1 MSVDRKYADLHIHSK
16 FSRACSR
23 DCDLEHLAW
32 WAGRK
37 GISVVGTG
45 DFTHPAW
52 REELGAKLV
61 PDVPGLFRLRP
72 DLERAVHDTLPPAC
86 RTPVR
91 FMLSSE
97 ISTIYKRDER
107 TRKVHHLLYAP
118 SLDAV
123 DEITRALARV
133 GNLASDGRPI
143 LGLDSRNL
151 LEITLGGGDGCYL
164 VPAHT
169 WTPWF
174 AVLGSQSGFD
184 RVADCYADLAEHIF
198 AIETGLSSDPEMNWR
213 VSSLDGY
220 RLVSN
225 SDAHSPP
232 MLGREATAFELLEP
246 DYFTIY
252 RALRTGEGFGGTVEF
267 FPEEGKYHLDG
278 HRACDLRMTPQET
291 REAGGK
297 CPACGKK
304 PTIGVQHR
312 VDALADRPVGYRL
325 DGAAGFSS
333 FVPLPEI
340 LGEIAGVGPKSKSVA
355 AQVSAMVDR
364 FGPELGILGDVPLDD
379 LAAGAPS
386 IVAEAIARLR
396 RGEVRREAG
405 YDGVYGT
412 IRLFDPDELSG
423 AALFDVPKALRK
435 SQKGRARTSAAA
447 AATELPS
454 HGAAE
459 GAEEGTGPAVAT
471 VQPGG
476 LDPDQHA
483 IVTHDGGPLLVVAG
497 PGAGKTRVLTHAI
510 AHRIGNGLPP
520 EQCLAVTFTRRARD
534 ELRDRLTALLG
545 ADAAAGV
552 TVATF
557 HGLGLL
563 ILREQCKLLGLDAD
577 LKVADEKTR
586 QEVLRQLSSGEATP
600 RTPRESLRLR
610 SPADAGVIAK
620 TATVSGPPQ
629 TDGRLRL
636 RSPADAGLMA
646 KTATASGPP
655 QTDGRL
661 RLRSP
666 VGSPAALGARIAAAK
681 RERVSSVRAAGDPAT
696 DADPVSGGTP
706 GDDAELAALV
716 ARYDAALRERGMV
729 DLEDLVTLPTTLLA
743 GDPSLAA
750 EYRSRWT
757 DVLVDEY
764 QDVDEQQ
771 YLLLRQLAAPG
782 ARICGIGDP
791 DQAIYGFRGGDV
803 GYFLRFAE
811 DFGGT
816 VDAPSAETA
825 AGPPDAETAGGGPD
839 AQMAVGGLDAETA
852 GGAPEVEA
860 QVPAAPV
867 GTPALTV
874 RLSRSYRSAPTIV
887 RAAMQLIRPG
897 TLVPGRELIPA
908 RTDIPDGPV
917 VVHAVADERE
927 EAEAVAAE
935 IEKLLGGASFHALD
949 SRAVDGRD
957 RTEHELSF
965 ADFAVLYRTSSQAAA
980 VGEALARRG
989 FPFQR
994 RAHSRLAEM
1003 PGAPEILAAL
1013 SLYRAGTLPLG
1024 ALPAPAGCDSEPVI
1038 GGPVPQPPGGPT
1050 VAELLNDAAR
1060 RAVADS
1066 QSASEADEAQGA
1078 ESRVAIRAAADVL
1091 GPLAAKCG
1099 ADLDRFLDELA
1110 LGAEVDTWDPRADRI
1125 SLLTLHAAKG
1135 LEFPVVFIV
1144 GCDDGLL
1151 PLRSWRGAE
1160 VDYAEERRLLFVGM
1174 TRATTRLTLYT
1185 AAKRVLRGEL
1195 TACLPSPFLSSIEPA
1210 LLDRRGGEAQGRT
1223 RRRAHV
1229 QQTTLF

>member
-1 MSVDRKYADLHIHSK
+1 M
-16 FSRACSR
+16 F
-23 DCDLEHLAW
+23 
-32 WAGRK
+32 
-37 GISVVGTG
+37 
-45 DFTHPAW
+45 
-52 REELGAKLV
+52 
-61 PDVPGLFRLRP
+61 
-72 DLERAVHDTLPPAC
+72 
-86 RTPVR
+86 
-91 FMLSSE
+91 SSE

-123 DEITRALARV
+123 DTITAALARV

-143 LGLDSRNL
+143 LGLDSRDL
-151 LEITLGGGDGCYL
+151 LEITLSGGDGCYL
-164 VPAHT
+164 IPAHA

-184 RVADCYADLAEHIF
+184 RVADCYADLAPHIF
-198 AIETGLSSDPEMNWR
+198 ALETGLSSDPEMNWR
-213 VSSLDGY
+213 VSSLDDY

-232 MLGREATAFELLEP
+232 MLGREATAFALPSP
-246 DYFTIY
+246 DYFQIY
-252 RALRTGEGFGGTVEF
+252 QALRTGDGFAGTVEF

-278 HRACDLRMTPQET
+278 HRACDVRMTPEET

-312 VDALADRPVGYRL
+312 VDALADRPAGYRPE
-325 DGAAGFSS
+325 GAAGFKS
-333 FVPLPEI
+333 FVQLPEI
-340 LGEIAGVGPKSKSVA
+340 LGEIAGVGPKSKTVT
-355 AQVSAMVDR
+355 AQVSAMVER

-386 IVAEAIARLR
+386 IVAEAVARLR

-412 IRLFDPDELSG
+412 IRLFDPDELAG
-423 AALFDVPKALRK
+423 AALFDLPRAPRSSTPDKRVPAVAAEPL
-435 SQKGRARTSAAA
+435 ADDAEPAAA
-447 AATELPS
+447 AAAAMT
-454 HGAAE
+454 GA
-459 GAEEGTGPAVAT
+459 
-471 VQPGG
+471 
-476 LDPDQHA
+476 LDPEQHA

-510 AHRIGNGLPP
+510 AHRIGQGLPP
-520 EQCLAVTFTRRARD
+520 ENCLAVTFTRRARD

-545 ADAAAGV
+545 PDAAERV

-563 ILREQCKLLGLDAD
+563 IVREQSQLIGFDGD
-577 LKVADEKTR
+577 PKVAEEKTR
-586 QEVLRQLSSGEATP
+586 NEVLRSLSGGDRPS
-600 RTPRESLRLR
+600 
-610 SPADAGVIAK
+610 
-620 TATVSGPPQ
+620 
-629 TDGRLRL
+629 
-636 RSPADAGLMA
+636 
-646 KTATASGPP
+646 
-655 QTDGRL
+655 
-661 RLRSP
+661 
-666 VGSPAALGARIAAAK
+666 ALGARIAAAK
-681 RERVSSVRAAGDPAT
+681 RVHASLGLPDDAVDAAAGPA
-696 DADPVSGGTP
+696 P
-706 GDDAELAALV
+706 GVPEADAELADLV
-716 ARYDAALRERGMV
+716 ARYDAALRERGLV
-729 DLEDLVTLPTTLLA
+729 DLDDLVTLPTALLA
-743 GDPSLAA
+743 GNPSLAG

-757 DVLVDEY
+757 DVFVDEY

-782 ARICGIGDP
+782 ARICAIGDP

-803 GYFLRFAE
+803 GYFLRFQE
-811 DFGGT
+811 DFSAQPPAGASSAAAASPAEAATT
-816 VDAPSAETA
+816 V
-825 AGPPDAETAGGGPD
+825 
-839 AQMAVGGLDAETA
+839 Q
-852 GGAPEVEA
+852 
-860 QVPAAPV
+860 
-867 GTPALTV
+867 
-874 RLSRSYRSAPTIV
+874 LSRSYRSAPTIV

-897 TLVPGRELIPA
+897 TLVPGRELVPA

-917 VVHAVADERE
+917 AVHAVADERE

-949 SRAVDGRD
+949 SRAVDGRN
-957 RTEHELSF
+957 RTEHQLSF

-980 VGEALARRG
+980 VGEALAKRG
-989 FPFQR
+989 FPFQQR
-994 RAHSRLAEM
+994 GHSRLAEM
-1003 PGAPEILAAL
+1003 PGVAAVLAAL
-1013 SLYRAGTLPLG
+1013 TPSE
-1024 ALPAPAGCDSEPVI
+1024 ALTPDSAASPARGCESGVAVATPDSHPYVGSPALA
-1038 GGPVPQPPGGPT
+1038 PT
-1050 VAELLNDAAR
+1050 PVAER
-1060 RAVADS
+1060 VAVAVDNALAAT
-1066 QSASEADEAQGA
+1066 QHAAGA
-1078 ESRVAIRAAADVL
+1078 EPAERAEAILAIRAAADVL

-1099 ADLDRFLDELA
+1099 SDLDRFLDELE

-1185 AAKRVLRGEL
+1185 AAKRTLRGEL
-1195 TACLPSPFLSSIEPA
+1195 TACSPSPFLSSVDQA
-1210 LLDRRGGEAQGRT
+1210 LLERRGGEGESRS
-1223 RRRAHV
+1223 RRKPRA

>member
-1 MSVDRKYADLHIHSK
+1 VRFYADLHIHSK

-37 GISVVGTG
+37 GLSVIGTG
-45 DFTHPAW
+45 DFTHPVW

-61 PDVPGLFRLRP
+61 PEAPGLFRLRP
-72 DLERAVHDTLPPAC
+72 DLERDVLETLPPAC

-151 LEITLGGGDGCYL
+151 LEITLAGGDGCYL
-164 VPAHT
+164 IPAHA

-184 RVADCYADLAEHIF
+184 RVSDCYADLADHIF
-198 AIETGLSSDPEMNWR
+198 AVETGLSSDPEMNWR

-232 MLGREATAFELLEP
+232 MLGREATTFDLPET
-246 DYFTIY
+246 DYFGIY
-252 RALRTGEGFGGTVEF
+252 QALRTGDGFAGSVEF

-278 HRACDLRMTPQET
+278 HRTCDVRMTPEET
-291 REAGGK
+291 RAAGGK

-304 PTIGVQHR
+304 PTVGVQHR
-312 VDALADRPVGYRL
+312 VDVLADRPEGYRL
-325 DGAAGFSS
+325 DGAAGFAS

-396 RGEVRREAG
+396 RGQVRREAG

-412 IRLFDPDELSG
+412 IRLFEPDELAG
-423 AALFDVPKALRK
+423 AALFDLPRSPRK
-435 SQKGRARTSAAA
+435 AAA
-447 AATELPS
+447 AKPT
-454 HGAAE
+454 AAAAGE
-459 GAEEGTGPAVAT
+459 TQPDEPPTADQPA
-471 VQPGG
+471 G
-476 LDPDQHA
+476 LDPEQQA

-510 AHRIGNGLPP
+510 AHRIAAGLAP
-520 EQCLAVTFTRRARD
+520 ERCLAVTFTRRARD

-545 ADAAAGV
+545 PDAAARV

-563 ILREQCKLLGLDAD
+563 ILREQGKLIGLDAD
-577 LKVADEKTR
+577 PKVADEKTR
-586 QEVLRQLSSGEATP
+586 DEI
-600 RTPRESLRLR
+600 LR
-610 SPADAGVIAK
+610 SLSARERP
-620 TATVSGPPQ
+620 S
-629 TDGRLRL
+629 
-636 RSPADAGLMA
+636 
-646 KTATASGPP
+646 
-655 QTDGRL
+655 
-661 RLRSP
+661 
-666 VGSPAALGARIAAAK
+666 ALGARIAATK
-681 RERVSSVRAAGDPAT
+681 RVRASTDGAALAPSAAAGPG
-696 DADPVSGGTP
+696 SGAVPEYDT
-706 GDDAELAALV
+706 ELADLV
-716 ARYDAALRERGMV
+716 ARYDAALRERGLI
-729 DLEDLVTLPTTLLA
+729 DLDDLVTLPTALLA
-743 GDPSLAA
+743 GDRGLAA
-750 EYRSRWT
+750 QYRSRWT
-757 DVLVDEY
+757 DVFVDEY

-771 YLLLRQLAAPG
+771 YLMLRQLAAPG
-782 ARICGIGDP
+782 SRTCAIGDP

-811 DFGGT
+811 DFGDAAAT
-816 VDAPSAETA
+816 IAADAPVLANLAT
-825 AGPPDAETAGGGPD
+825 
-839 AQMAVGGLDAETA
+839 
-852 GGAPEVEA
+852 
-860 QVPAAPV
+860 
-867 GTPALTV
+867 TV

-917 VVHAVADERE
+917 VVHAVGDERE
-927 EAEAVAAE
+927 EAEAIAAE
-935 IEKLLGGASFHALD
+935 IEKLLGGASFTAFD
-949 SRAVDGRD
+949 TRTVDGRD
-957 RTEHELSF
+957 RAEHQLSF
-965 ADFAVLYRTSSQAAA
+965 ADFAVLYRTSAQAAA
-980 VGEALARRG
+980 VAEALDRRG
-989 FPFQR
+989 FPVQR

-1003 PGAPEILAAL
+1003 PGVPDIVGAL
-1013 SLYRAGTLPLG
+1013 SLFRADALPLG
-1024 ALPAPAGCDSEPVI
+1024 TVTAPGGDGQPVTGGLVTAQPVTGAPI
-1038 GGPVPQPPGGPT
+1038 AAQPVTGAPIAGGPVSPPAGAAS
-1050 VAELLNDAAR
+1050 VAELLHEAAR
-1060 RAVADS
+1060 RAVTES
-1066 QSASEADEAQGA
+1066 MSALADETRRA
-1078 ESRVAIRAAADVL
+1078 EALAAIKHAADVL
-1091 GPLAAKCG
+1091 GPLAARCG
-1099 ADLDRFLDELA
+1099 TDLDRFLDELA

-1135 LEFPVVFIV
+1135 LEFPVVFIA

-1174 TRATTRLTLYT
+1174 TRATTRLTLFT
-1185 AAKRVLRGEL
+1185 AAKRTLRGEL
-1195 TACLPSPFLSSIEPA
+1195 TECTPSPFLSSVEQA
-1210 LLDRRGGEAQGRT
+1210 LLDRRGGEGQGRG
-1223 RRRAHV
+1223 RRKPRDRQEA
-1229 QQTTLF
+1229 LF

>member
-1 MSVDRKYADLHIHSK
+1 VRFYADLHIHSK

-37 GISVVGTG
+37 GVSVVGTG
-45 DFTHPAW
+45 DFTHPVW

-61 PDVPGLFRLRP
+61 PEAPGLFRLRP
-72 DLERAVHDTLPPAC
+72 DLERAVHETLPPAC
-86 RTPVR
+86 RAPVR

-97 ISTIYKRDER
+97 ISTIYKRDDR

-151 LEITLGGGDGCYL
+151 LEITLAGGDGCYL
-164 VPAHT
+164 IPAHA

-174 AVLGSQSGFD
+174 AVLGSQSGFE
-184 RVADCYADLAEHIF
+184 RVADCYADLADHIF

-232 MLGREATAFELLEP
+232 MLGREATAFQLPET
-246 DYFTIY
+246 DYFQIY
-252 RALRTGEGFGGTVEF
+252 QALRTGDGFDGTVEF

-278 HRACDLRMTPQET
+278 HRACDVRMTPAET

-312 VDALADRPVGYRL
+312 VDALADRPEGYRL
-325 DGAAGFSS
+325 AGAAEFAS

-340 LGEIAGVGPKSKSVA
+340 LGEIAGVGPKSKSVT

-412 IRLFDPDELSG
+412 IRLFEPDELAG
-423 AALFDVPKALRK
+423 AALFDVPKAPRK
-435 SQKGRARTSAAA
+435 QAARGQAPAA
-447 AATELPS
+447 
-454 HGAAE
+454 GAAE
-459 GAEEGTGPAVAT
+459 TQPEPDETAAVRPA
-471 VQPGG
+471 G
-476 LDPDQHA
+476 LDPDQEA
-483 IVTHDGGPLLVVAG
+483 IVAHDGGPLLVVAG

-510 AHRIGNGLPP
+510 AHRIGAGLPP
-520 EQCLAVTFTRRARD
+520 ERCLAVTFTRRARD
-534 ELRDRLTALLG
+534 ELRERLAVLLG
-545 ADAAAGV
+545 ADAAARV

-563 ILREQCKLLGLDAD
+563 ILRDRGKLLGLDAD

-586 QEVLRQLSSGEATP
+586 DEVLRLLSA
-600 RTPRESLRLR
+600 RER
-610 SPADAGVIAK
+610 
-620 TATVSGPPQ
+620 
-629 TDGRLRL
+629 
-636 RSPADAGLMA
+636 
-646 KTATASGPP
+646 
-655 QTDGRL
+655 
-661 RLRSP
+661 
-666 VGSPAALGARIAAAK
+666 PAAAGARIAAAK
-681 RERVSSVRAAGDPAT
+681 RVRASTAGAAADSSTAAGPVSS
-696 DADPVSGGTP
+696 GTP
-706 GDDAELAALV
+706 EDDAELAGLV

-729 DLEDLVTLPTTLLA
+729 DLDDLVTLPTALLA
-743 GDPSLAA
+743 GDPGLAA

-757 DVLVDEY
+757 DVFVDEY

-771 YLLLRQLAAPG
+771 YRMLRQLAAPG
-782 ARICGIGDP
+782 SRVCAIGDP

-803 GYFLRFAE
+803 GYFLRFRE
-811 DFGGT
+811 DFGAAAAA
-816 VDAPSAETA
+816 APGA
-825 AGPPDAETAGGGPD
+825 A
-839 AQMAVGGLDAETA
+839 
-852 GGAPEVEA
+852 
-860 QVPAAPV
+860 PAARATT
-867 GTPALTV
+867 GATTGATTV

-927 EAEAVAAE
+927 EAEAIAAE
-935 IEKLLGGASFHALD
+935 VEKLLGGASFTAFD
-949 SRAVDGRD
+949 TRAVDVRD
-957 RTEHELSF
+957 RTEHHLSF

-980 VGEALARRG
+980 VAEALDRRG
-989 FPFQR
+989 FPVQR

-1003 PGAPEILAAL
+1003 PGVAAILAAL
-1013 SLYRAGTLPLG
+1013 TPSE
-1024 ALPAPAGCDSEPVI
+1024 ALAADEQPAA
-1038 GGPVPQPPGGPT
+1038 
-1050 VAELLNDAAR
+1050 DALATR
-1060 RAVADS
+1060 VAVAV
-1066 QSASEADEAQGA
+1066 EAALAATENNVREPADRAA
-1078 ESRVAIRAAADVL
+1078 AIMAIRTAADVL
-1091 GPLAAKCG
+1091 GPLAARCG
-1099 ADLDRFLDELA
+1099 TDLDRFLDELT

-1151 PLRSWRGAE
+1151 PLRSWHRVSGHRAE

-1174 TRATTRLTLYT
+1174 TRATTRLELFT
-1185 AAKRVLRGEL
+1185 AAKRTLRGEL
-1195 TACLPSPFLSSIEPA
+1195 TECVPSPFLASIDPA
-1210 LLDRRGGEAQGRT
+1210 LLERRGGEAQGRG
-1223 RRRAHV
+1223 RRKARA
-1229 QQTTLF
+1229 QQATLF

>member
-1 MSVDRKYADLHIHSK
+1 VRLYADLHIHSK

-37 GISVVGTG
+37 GLSVIGTG
-45 DFTHPAW
+45 DFTHPVW

-61 PDVPGLFRLRP
+61 PDTPGLFRLRP
-72 DLERAVHDTLPPAC
+72 DLERAVHETLPPAC

-97 ISTIYKRDER
+97 ISTIYKRDDR

-151 LEITLGGGDGCYL
+151 LEITLAGGDGCYL
-164 VPAHT
+164 VPAHA

-184 RVADCYADLAEHIF
+184 RVADCYADLAGHIF

-232 MLGREATAFELLEP
+232 MLGREATAFELPET
-246 DYFTIY
+246 DYFRIY
-252 RALRTGEGFGGTVEF
+252 QALRTGDGFGGTVEF

-278 HRACDLRMTPQET
+278 HRACDVRMTPEET

-312 VDALADRPVGYRL
+312 VDALADRPIGYRL
-325 DGAAGFSS
+325 DGAAGFAS

-340 LGEIAGVGPKSKSVA
+340 LGEIAGVGPKSKSVT

-386 IVAEAIARLR
+386 IVAEAITRLR
-396 RGEVRREAG
+396 RGDVRREAG

-412 IRLFDPDELSG
+412 IRLFDPDELAG
-423 AALFDVPKALRK
+423 AALFDVPKAPGK
-435 SQKGRARTSAAA
+435 TAPGKARTPAAGPA
-447 AATELPS
+447 TETGSQQDMPAAT
-454 HGAAE
+454 AD
-459 GAEEGTGPAVAT
+459 
-471 VQPGG
+471 QPLG
-476 LDPDQHA
+476 LDPEQRA
-483 IVTHDGGPLLVVAG
+483 IVTHDRGPLLVVAG

-510 AHRIGNGLPP
+510 AHRIAAGLPP
-520 EQCLAVTFTRRARD
+520 ERCLAVTFTRRARD

-545 ADAAAGV
+545 ADAAARV

-563 ILREQCKLLGLDAD
+563 ILRDQGKLLGLDAE

-586 QEVLRQLSSGEATP
+586 QEVLRSLSA
-600 RTPRESLRLR
+600 RER
-610 SPADAGVIAK
+610 P
-620 TATVSGPPQ
+620 T
-629 TDGRLRL
+629 
-636 RSPADAGLMA
+636 
-646 KTATASGPP
+646 
-655 QTDGRL
+655 
-661 RLRSP
+661 
-666 VGSPAALGARIAAAK
+666 ALGARIAAAK
-681 RERVSSVRAAGDPAT
+681 RVPASTARQDADSLAAAGL
-696 DADPVSGGTP
+696 VSGAAP
-706 GDDAELAALV
+706 GDDAELADLV

-729 DLEDLVTLPTTLLA
+729 DLDDLVTLPTTLLSA
-743 GDPSLAA
+743 DPALAA
-750 EYRSRWT
+750 GYRSRWT
-757 DVLVDEY
+757 DVFVDEY

-771 YLLLRQLAAPG
+771 YLMLRQLAAPG
-782 ARICGIGDP
+782 ARICAIGDP

-803 GYFLRFAE
+803 GYFLRFQE
-811 DFGGT
+811 DFGG
-816 VDAPSAETA
+816 VLDASSAEV
-825 AGPPDAETAGGGPD
+825 P
-839 AQMAVGGLDAETA
+839 A
-852 GGAPEVEA
+852 GGAPGEA
-860 QVPAAPV
+860 PAAAADPGDPAAQAGSAALAVPA
-867 GTPALTV
+867 GGPAVTV

-917 VVHAVADERE
+917 VVHATGDERE
-927 EAEAVAAE
+927 EAEAIAAE
-935 IEKLLGGASFHALD
+935 VEKLIGGASFTAFD
-949 SRAVDGRD
+949 TGAVDGRD
-957 RTEHELSF
+957 RTEHQLSF

-980 VGEALARRG
+980 VDEALARRG
-989 FPFQR
+989 FPVQR

-1003 PGAPEILAAL
+1003 PGVAEILAAL
-1013 SLYRAGTLPLG
+1013 SLFRADALPL
-1024 ALPAPAGCDSEPVI
+1024 AAASPAASAAGCDTEPVI
-1038 GGPVPQPPGGPT
+1038 GGPLPQPSGRVT
-1050 VAELLNDAAR
+1050 VAELLDEAMR
-1060 RAVADS
+1060 RAVAES
-1066 QSASEADEAQGA
+1066 KSTAVTDEAQRA
-1078 ESRVAIRAAADVL
+1078 EALAAIKTAADVL
-1091 GPLAAKCG
+1091 GPLAARCG
-1099 ADLDRFLDELA
+1099 TDLDRFLDELA

-1151 PLRSWRGAE
+1151 PLRSWRRVSGQRAE

-1174 TRATTRLTLYT
+1174 TRATTRLTLFT
-1185 AAKRVLRGEL
+1185 AAKRTLRGEV
-1195 TACLPSPFLSSIEPA
+1195 TECSPSPFLASIDQA
-1210 LLDRRGGEAQGRT
+1210 LLDRRGGEASGRG
-1223 RRRAHV
+1223 RRRPRP

>member
-1 MSVDRKYADLHIHSK
+1 MRFYADLHIHSK

-37 GISVVGTG
+37 GIGVVGTG
-45 DFTHPAW
+45 DFTHPVW

-61 PDVPGLFRLRP
+61 PDAPGLFRLRP

-123 DEITRALARV
+123 DSITRALARV

-151 LEITLGGGDGCYL
+151 LEITLSGGDGCYL
-164 VPAHT
+164 VPAHA

-184 RVADCYADLAEHIF
+184 RVSDCYADLAAHIF

-232 MLGREATAFELLEP
+232 MLGREATAFALPEV
-246 DYFTIY
+246 DYFQIY
-252 RALRTGEGFGGTVEF
+252 QALRTGDGFAGTVEF

-278 HRACDLRMTPQET
+278 HRACDVRTTPEET
-291 REAGGK
+291 RAAGGK
-297 CPACGKK
+297 CPVCGKK

-312 VDALADRPVGYRL
+312 VGTLADRPAGYRL
-325 DGAAGFSS
+325 EGAAGFSS

-340 LGEIAGVGPKSKSVA
+340 LGEIAGVGPKSKSVT
-355 AQVSAMVDR
+355 AQVSAMVER
-364 FGPELGILGDVPLDD
+364 FGPELGILGDVPVDD

-396 RGEVRREAG
+396 RGDVRREAG

-412 IRLFDPDELSG
+412 IRLFDPDELAG
-423 AALFDVPKALRK
+423 AALFDIP
-435 SQKGRARTSAAA
+435 RAPRNSAQGKVRTPAAVDVSAEPFFPATAGAAPVSAA
-447 AATELPS
+447 
-454 HGAAE
+454 
-459 GAEEGTGPAVAT
+459 
-471 VQPGG
+471 G
-476 LDPDQHA
+476 LDPDQQA
-483 IVTHDGGPLLVVAG
+483 IVTHNGGPLLVVAG

-510 AHRIGNGLPP
+510 GHRIGNGLPP
-520 EQCLAVTFTRRARD
+520 ESCLAVTFTRRARD
-534 ELRDRLTALLG
+534 ELRDRLTVLLG
-545 ADAAAGV
+545 AEAAARV

-563 ILREQCKLLGLDAD
+563 ILREQAKLVGLAAD
-577 LKVADEKTR
+577 LNVADEKTR
-586 QEVLRQLSSGEATP
+586 REVLGLLSA
-600 RTPRESLRLR
+600 RERPS
-610 SPADAGVIAK
+610 
-620 TATVSGPPQ
+620 
-629 TDGRLRL
+629 
-636 RSPADAGLMA
+636 
-646 KTATASGPP
+646 
-655 QTDGRL
+655 
-661 RLRSP
+661 
-666 VGSPAALGARIAAAK
+666 ALGARIASAK
-681 RERVSSVRAAGDPAT
+681 RVLASPGSHAVPADGMRGPDGGGPAAP
-696 DADPVSGGTP
+696 
-706 GDDAELAALV
+706 DAELGGLV

-729 DLEDLVTLPTTLLA
+729 DLDDLVTLPTTLLA
-743 GDPSLAA
+743 GDPSLADG
-750 EYRSRWT
+750 YRARWT
-757 DVLVDEY
+757 DVFVDEY

-782 ARICGIGDP
+782 SRICAIGDP

-803 GYFLRFAE
+803 GYFLRFGE
-811 DFGGT
+811 DFS
-816 VDAPSAETA
+816 DAVSL
-825 AGPPDAETAGGGPD
+825 
-839 AQMAVGGLDAETA
+839 AQAPGVG
-852 GGAPEVEA
+852 
-860 QVPAAPV
+860 PAA
-867 GTPALTV
+867 TTV
-874 RLSRSYRSAPTIV
+874 LLSRSYRSAPTIV

-897 TLVPGRELIPA
+897 TLAPGRELIPVRA
-908 RTDIPDGPV
+908 DIPDGPV

-927 EAEAVAAE
+927 EAEAIAAE
-935 IEKLLGGASFHALD
+935 VEKLLGGASFASFD
-949 SRAVDGRD
+949 SRAVDGRGGP
-957 RTEHELSF
+957 EHQLSF
-965 ADFAVLYRTSSQAAA
+965 ADFAVLYRTSSQAAV
-980 VGEALARRG
+980 VGEALAKRG
-989 FPFQR
+989 FPFQQ
-994 RAHSRLAEM
+994 RAHSRLTEM
-1003 PGAPEILAAL
+1003 PGVAAILTALTPSDALTPAASPPDASAAHSSAAAGSSGAGAVTERVAVAVAAALAA
-1013 SLYRAGTLPLG
+1013 T
-1024 ALPAPAGCDSEPVI
+1024 EN
-1038 GGPVPQPPGGPT
+1038 
-1050 VAELLNDAAR
+1050 VA
-1060 RAVADS
+1060 
-1066 QSASEADEAQGA
+1066 GA
-1078 ESRVAIRAAADVL
+1078 EPAERAEALMAIRAAAEVL
-1091 GPLAAKCG
+1091 APLAAKCG
-1099 ADLDRFLDELA
+1099 TDLDGFLDELE

-1151 PLRSWRGAE
+1151 PLRSWQRVSGYRAE

-1185 AAKRVLRGEL
+1185 AAKRTLRGEL
-1195 TACLPSPFLSSIEPA
+1195 TACAPSPFLTSVDQA
-1210 LLDRRGGEAQGRT
+1210 LLERRGDDGQGRS
-1223 RRRAHV
+1223 RRKARV